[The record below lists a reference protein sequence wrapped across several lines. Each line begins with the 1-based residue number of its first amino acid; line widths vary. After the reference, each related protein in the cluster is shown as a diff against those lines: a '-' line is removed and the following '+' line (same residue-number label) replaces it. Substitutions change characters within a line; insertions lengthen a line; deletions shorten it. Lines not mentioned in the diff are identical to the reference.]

1 MSNNILFKSLKM
13 WYNREEMR
21 NGYDCNLYYRWHLIT
36 CLAIYFLDRR
46 EKMTHEIKEIKAYKS
61 EIDATNQELDEL
73 IEQLESMNEP
83 LSKVNQISKK
93 ILSYMK

>member
-1 MSNNILFKSLKM
+1 MIVIYIIGGILL
-13 WYNREEMR
+13 
-21 NGYDCNLYYRWHLIT
+21 
-36 CLAIYFLDRR
+36 LALTIYFLDRR

>member
-1 MSNNILFKSLKM
+1 MIVIYIIGGILL
-13 WYNREEMR
+13 
-21 NGYDCNLYYRWHLIT
+21 LA
-36 CLAIYFLDRR
+36 LAIYFLDRR
-46 EKMTHEIKEIKAYKS
+46 EKMAHEIKEIKAYKS

>member
-1 MSNNILFKSLKM
+1 MIVIYIIGGILL
-13 WYNREEMR
+13 
-21 NGYDCNLYYRWHLIT
+21 LA
-36 CLAIYFLDRR
+36 LAIYFLDRR

-61 EIDATNQELDEL
+61 ERDATNQELDEL

>member
-1 MSNNILFKSLKM
+1 MIIVYIIGGLFFLM
-13 WYNREEMR
+13 
-21 NGYDCNLYYRWHLIT
+21 
-36 CLAIYFLDRR
+36 LAIYLLDRR

-73 IEQLESMNEP
+73 IEQLESLNEP
-83 LSKVNQISKK
+83 LSKLNQVSKK

>member
-1 MSNNILFKSLKM
+1 MIVIYIIGGILL
-13 WYNREEMR
+13 
-21 NGYDCNLYYRWHLIT
+21 LA
-36 CLAIYFLDRR
+36 LAIYFLDRR

-61 EIDATNQELDEL
+61 EIDATNQERDEL